1 MTALTQP
8 IKISSAFFET
18 AARLGLP
25 RDSVIRFLDAGYYPQ
40 PKQLQF
46 HAAAREAD
54 HNELLTEI
62 CYGGA
67 RGGGKTH
74 CIFAGTAIDDCQIFP
89 ELNVLFLR
97 KKAGSAEE
105 SVDNLTRKILKNVPH
120 KLKTGLVTFPNQS
133 RIRIGHFQY
142 EKDID
147 QYLSLEYDCV
157 IVEQAEQLT
166 PAKLIDI
173 LSVNRTSRSDYKP
186 RMYYSLNW
194 GGVGHSY
201 LKQKFY
207 QPFLTKTETTT
218 RFIPSTVYDNR
229 KVNKGYRKNLEQLV
243 GWKRK
248 AWLDGSPDIAAG
260 QFFTNFNSDIH
271 VKKPADIVFVKSAEF
286 WCALDYGWGHY
297 TVCHL
302 FMKYDGVIYVLGEHA
317 DRKQPVSYHAK
328 AIKEMLGRFGLN
340 VADLNCFVAGSDVF
354 IQRGAKNAETIAD
367 QYAEFGI
374 YFSEANTDR
383 INGAAQIL
391 KLLGDAE
398 RNIEPRLYISANCV
412 RLIECLPML
421 EHDPKRPEDVKKID
435 TDENGNG
442 GDDPYDDLRYG
453 VMINNSKGA
462 FL

>member
-1 MTALTQP
+1 MTTQANNP
-8 IKISSAFFET
+8 GISKKFFET
-18 AARLGLP
+18 AVRLGLP
-25 RDSVIRFLDAGYYPQ
+25 KESVMRFISAGYYPQ
-40 PKQLQF
+40 PRQLVF

-54 HNELLTEI
+54 TNPDLSEI

-74 CIFAGTAIDDCQIFP
+74 CIFAGTSIDDCQMFP

-105 SVDNLTRKILKNVPH
+105 SVDNLTRRILRNVKH
-120 KLKTGLVTFPNQS
+120 RRKAGLVTLWNES

-166 PAKLIDI
+166 PAKLVDI
-173 LSVNRTSRSDYKP
+173 LSVNRTSRSDYSP

-201 LKQKFY
+201 LKTKFY
-207 QPFLTKTETTT
+207 LPYLTKKEAST
-218 RFIPSTVYDNR
+218 RFIPATVDDNR
-229 KVNKGYRKNLEQLV
+229 KVDKKYRSKLEQLT

-260 QFFTNFNSDIH
+260 QFFTNFDSNVH
-271 VKKPADIVFVKSAEF
+271 VRPAAEMKIIPGAEV
-286 WCALDYGWGHY
+286 WAALDYGWGHY
-297 TVCHL
+297 TVCYL
-302 FMKYDGVIYVLGEHA
+302 LMKYDGRFYVLAEHA
-317 DRKQPVSYHAK
+317 DRKQPISYHAGQ
-328 AIKEMLGRFGLN
+328 IKMMLARFGLTLAN
-340 VADLNCFVAGSDVF
+340 LSCFVAGSDVF
-354 IQRGAKNAETIAD
+354 AQRGAKNAETIAD
-367 QYAEFGI
+367 QYRDEGI
-374 YFSEANTDR
+374 YLTEANTDR
-383 INGAAQIL
+383 INGAAMIL
-391 KLLGDAE
+391 KLLGDKEKKIA
-398 RNIEPRLYISANCV
+398 PTLFISENCV
-412 RLIECLPML
+412 RLIECLPVL
-421 EHDPKRPEDVKKID
+421 EHDPHRPEDVKKWD

-442 GDDPYDDLRYG
+442 GDDSYDAARYG
-453 VMINNSKGA
+453 LMVNFSKGA